1 MKEGGKKPTK
11 RAAQPVKPTK
21 SKRIQVNSSKHTM
34 DFEWEDSGEPTAL
47 IGCML
52 QNWRL
57 DFPHYEEVSNLLRS
71 SIKQAI
77 IKVIVDEDLP
87 LNSLDFKCQIGFPMN
102 ERGSLN

>member
-1 MKEGGKKPTK
+1 MRGGEKK
-11 RAAQPVKPTK
+11 K
-21 SKRIQVNSSKHTM
+21 SQKRIQVNSSQHTM
-34 DFEWEDSGEPTAL
+34 AFEWEDSGKPTAL

-57 DFPHYEEVSNLLRS
+57 DFPQYKEVSNLLRS

-87 LNSLDFKCQIGFPMN
+87 LDSLDFEFQLGFPVN
-102 ERGSLN
+102 ECSSLN